1 MRALPASL
9 LAACGLIATACG
21 GTDSGGAAA
30 GQAARA
36 AVTTPASAS
45 ALASAPTQAKSQAH
59 AKPQAVAGPLEGKT
73 IVIDPGHNGGNYRNP
88 TAINRKVNVL
98 TKWKPCDTTGTET
111 ASHYTEAAFSW
122 DVSNR
127 MVKIL
132 TARGAKVKLTR
143 TDNNSVGP
151 CITQRAAIGNKAKA
165 DAAISVHGDGA
176 PAADHGFHIIM
187 PKKIN
192 GPVDPVVA
200 DSSRLG
206 VAVRDAFKKG
216 TGLPYS
222 TYIGSKAL
230 DYRNDLGGLNL
241 STVPKIFI
249 ECGNM
254 RNAGDAAK
262 FKDPAFRQRIAVAL
276 ADGLQHYLKA

>member
-21 GTDSGGAAA
+21 GTGSGGAAA
-30 GQAARA
+30 GQVARA
-36 AVTTPASAS
+36 AATTPASAP
-45 ALASAPTQAKSQAH
+45 ASTPTQARSQAH

-122 DVSNR
+122 DVANR

-132 TARGAKVKLTR
+132 QARGAKVKLTR
-143 TDNNSVGP
+143 SDNNSVGP

-176 PAADHGFHIIM
+176 PAADHGFHVIM

-254 RNAGDAAK
+254 RNAGEAAK
-262 FKDPAFRQRIAVAL
+262 FQDPAFRQRIAVAL

>member
-9 LAACGLIATACG
+9 LAVCGLIATACG
-21 GTDSGGAAA
+21 STGSGGAAA
-30 GQAARA
+30 GQAAQA
-36 AVTTPASAS
+36 DATTLAPAPA
-45 ALASAPTQAKSQAH
+45 QARTKPQAR
-59 AKPQAVAGPLEGKT
+59 AKPQAAARPLEGKT
-73 IVIDPGHNGGNYRNP
+73 IVIDPGHNGGNYRDP
-88 TAINRKVNVL
+88 KAVNRKVNVL

-111 ASHYTEAAFSW
+111 NSHYTEAAFTW

-132 TARGAKVKLTR
+132 KARGATVKLTR
-143 TDNNSVGP
+143 ADNSSVGP
-151 CITQRAAIGNKAKA
+151 CITERAAIGNKAKA

-176 PAADHGFHIIM
+176 AAANHGFHVIM

-200 DSSRLG
+200 DSRKLG
-206 VAVRDAFKKG
+206 LAVRDAYKKE

-222 TYIGSKAL
+222 TYIGSNAL
-230 DYRNDLGGLNL
+230 DFRDDLGGLNL

-254 RNAGDAAK
+254 RNAGEAAK
-262 FKDPAFRQRIAVAL
+262 FQNSAFRQRIAVAL